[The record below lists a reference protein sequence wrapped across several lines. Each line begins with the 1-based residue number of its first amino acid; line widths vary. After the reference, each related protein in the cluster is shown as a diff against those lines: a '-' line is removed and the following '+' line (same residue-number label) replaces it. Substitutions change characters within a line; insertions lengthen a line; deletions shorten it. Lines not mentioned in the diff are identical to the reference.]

1 MRKTNHGIYSPAIP
15 AMKQSDG
22 SIGLVIGKENRE
34 TNPAE
39 TPPRQTYC
47 TKLKYVC
54 KLLIINE
61 MVVEAAGVEPVTN

>member
-1 MRKTNHGIYSPAIP
+1 MV
-15 AMKQSDG
+15 

-47 TKLKYVC
+47 TRLKYVC

-61 MVVEAAGVEPVTN
+61 MVVEAAGVELFQFQASL

>member
-1 MRKTNHGIYSPAIP
+1 ME
-15 AMKQSDG
+15 QSDG
-22 SIGLVIGKENRE
+22 SIGLEIDKENGE

-61 MVVEAAGVEPVTN
+61 ILVEATGVELFRVLITRNLLIS